1 MKAAKVNRLGLL
13 MLLLF
18 LSGCT
23 ARAADWRKL
32 PSLPD
37 QEGFAGCFAGVS
49 NGALIVGGGANFP
62 DKKPWEGGKKV
73 WYDTVFVLENPQG
86 SWKVAGKLPRPLGY
100 GVSVTHSGGIVCVG
114 GSDSGRHYQDVFR
127 LEWKSG
133 QLVTSSLPPLPK
145 PVANACGALV
155 GDTLY
160 IAGGQEKPDA
170 NETSKQLFCIDLGA
184 ANSAWRQVDPWPGS
198 ARMLAVAA
206 AFDGSF
212 WLVGGVDVTAGADV
226 KPARRYL
233 KDGFRFHP
241 QTGWRRIA
249 DLPYAL
255 AAAPSPAPTDRSGFR
270 ILGGDAGSQLLVP
283 PEQNRGFN
291 RTILRY
297 DVRADRWAKAGE
309 LPVAHVTT
317 PCVFWNNSWV
327 IPSGEVRPGVRS
339 PHVWRVA
346 IGGEE

>member
-1 MKAAKVNRLGLL
+1 MLL
-13 MLLLF
+13 MMVC
-18 LSGCT
+18 GCN
-23 ARAADWRKL
+23 AHPVRYRKL
-32 PSLPD
+32 PDLPD
-37 QEGFAGCFAGVS
+37 EQGFAGCFAGVS
-49 NGALIVGGGANFP
+49 NGALLVAGGANFP
-62 DKKPWEGGKKV
+62 GRMPWEGGKKV
-73 WYDTVFVLENPQG
+73 WYASAYVLESPEG
-86 SWKVAGKLPRPLGY
+86 AWEIAGKLPRSLGY
-100 GVSVTHSGGIVCVG
+100 GVSVTHGGGIVCVG
-114 GSDSGRHYQDVFR
+114 GSDANRHYADAFR
-127 LEWKSG
+127 LEWRDG
-133 QLVTSSLPPLPK
+133 QLIKTPLPAL
-145 PVANACGALV
+145 PMPTANACGALL
-155 GDTLY
+155 GDLLY
-160 IAGGQEKPDA
+160 VAGGQEKPDA
-170 NETSKQLFCIDLGA
+170 NETLKQVWCIDLA
-184 ANSAWRQVDPWPGS
+184 AGNPSWRQIQPWPGS
-198 ARMLAVAA
+198 GRMLAVAA
-206 AFDGSF
+206 AFDGAF
-212 WLVGGVDVTAGADV
+212 WLIGGVDLTVGADG

-233 KDGFRFHP
+233 KDTFRFDP
-241 QTGWRRIA
+241 KAGWKRMA
-249 DLPYAL
+249 DLPLPL